1 MAIYACPA
9 GITLISRII
18 LCLGMAGAGICGLL
32 PPDPPTSAQLQR
44 AYKLKQISNI
54 CDKKKK
60 SPKVKEMCKKWSYL

>member
-1 MAIYACPA
+1 
-9 GITLISRII
+9 
-18 LCLGMAGAGICGLL
+18 MAGVGINGLL

-60 SPKVKEMCKKWSYL
+60 SPKVKEMCKKWSYS